1 MNFNKNEFG
10 YRSACAKHKDEG
22 ALAHTRTEFG
32 GGPPVI
38 RLGRRP
44 AGPNPTR
51 GTRAVVVLR
60 TTLRLARN
68 RVLTPPFGGCF
79 INYVIVRRQRS
90 TRSGYDLRA
99 RPNGWPKVARGG
111 GWRSGPYRREQ
122 PVRTRTTFGPALA
135 PVRAGCRSLR
145 DHPHSGR
152 AGRARARPNGV

>member
-1 MNFNKNEFG
+1 M
-10 YRSACAKHKDEG
+10 
-22 ALAHTRTEFG
+22 
-32 GGPPVI
+32 
-38 RLGRRP
+38 
-44 AGPNPTR
+44 
-51 GTRAVVVLR
+51 VLR
-60 TTLRLARN
+60 TTLRLRLARN

-79 INYVIVRRQRS
+79 IDYVIVRRQRS

-145 DHPHSGR
+145 DHPHSRPTLLAFCANSTSKEPLGHT
-152 AGRARARPNGV
+152 AGATAGCRPVWLASCLSMK